1 MQRHVLTFNWH
12 DPYLHMFAQ
21 TGFRVSV
28 GDWMRRADG
37 TTGWDVEKRPLPEN
51 LTLLKRQAEAVAL
64 LKKGDCDVVLCH
76 TLQDLAFVAPFD
88 VPTIYLTHN
97 ALQNDGM
104 NDAGTMARLQREVGA
119 FLSARKGVFA
129 AISPMKLKSWGM
141 DGFVVR
147 PGINLGDYA
156 GYTGEKA
163 AALSVGN
170 LFVERDHMLG
180 YRFLREMLDG
190 VPHRLVGENPK
201 LQQAKKAASWED
213 LKAHFRQYRVYVNAT
228 VAAFEDGYN
237 LGMLEAMATGMP
249 VVSYVNA
256 TSPIRDGENGYI
268 SSDTGYLKERVLA
281 LLEDLELAKALGQ
294 KARETVAAQFSVAAF
309 VENWQEIVA
318 ESIRRKSKK
327 ATKHP
332 RRLKV
337 LVGQVSNPISTGR
350 YYVDA
355 FKKVHD
361 VRTCGP
367 VIDAEELA
375 QWREA
380 EAQHAF
386 KRLDAAQAD
395 KMDLIAQ
402 LAVPCDVPMPR
413 GQVDI
418 GLVLDRL
425 PKGWRP
431 DVFVWIDSA
440 FLPMGLEKL
449 DCPAACLVGDTHTGQ
464 MKWRIDYARLFS
476 HVFVMFA
483 RQHIPH
489 FERAG
494 CAQVHWLPGACDPAI
509 HGWMTGDKTH
519 DIGFVGQTHRQW
531 HPHRVRLLQRLMD
544 AGFDVRVES
553 KILEEMAL
561 FFSRSRLV
569 FNRSLNEDVNMR
581 VFEALCSGSLL
592 LTDRLPAEAGLEDLF
607 RDKEHM
613 VLYGEGDLEDLARYY
628 LTHADEREAI
638 AAAGRKAVLQGHTYA
653 HRADQVMQTVFGEG
667 VARCAGEIAGT
678 RIRGREAPS
687 EPGVAE
693 LAEYTGE
700 DVALV
705 RTKLAQAGDALKTE
719 WRTQKRT
726 SAAQVDAFY
735 KETGQYL
742 YDLTQF
748 NYSPMYAGWRGAICN
763 VCQQAGEG
771 RVLRVLDYGGG
782 IGTTLLDLADLPNMR
797 LAYAD
802 LPGQTFD
809 YARWRFARRG
819 LDVEMVAVDGDDPL
833 AGRVFDVI
841 VCLDVIE
848 HLVEPERAVTYLIDH
863 LQPGGLLI
871 LTVTFYAPE
880 PDTMHLNLD
889 RYTNEGFY
897 KIVRDMGMKE
907 LTAFSPRVFQKTGTE
922 PASGSHGVVNAD
934 AARAF
939 LKRWKGP
946 VRLNLGCGEDRRQGY
961 INVDAYVSSADLQM
975 DVFDLPLDDGV
986 ADEIFSSHM
995 LEHLGKHE
1003 VPHVLK
1009 TWHRVL
1015 KPGGILR
1022 LNVPDLSWVVENWLR
1037 LPEAQRWGWALDT
1050 IFGLQTH
1057 PGEYHK
1063 TGFTADRIRG
1073 LLSWAGFAEVQ
1084 VSHIESHGQ
1093 RCLWVEAKRPEALET
1108 KPRVSIVMPL
1118 FNKVDYTRACLE
1130 GLEAV
1135 RGAVPFEVILVD
1147 NGSTDGTRAL
1157 LDGVENRPGYR
1168 VVRSA
1173 ENLGFARGN
1182 NAGAQLARGDCLLF
1196 LNNDTVPHAGWLE
1209 AMVAELESDAGIGIV
1224 GARLLYP
1231 DTGRIQHAGLELING
1246 VPDHVHRHAKAD
1258 APEVNRPRD
1267 LDMVTGACLLIRKT
1281 VFDRLGGFDTGYV
1294 NGVEDV
1300 DLCLRVRDL
1309 GYRVRYCPK
1318 AVLDHHEGTSAG
1330 RYDHVRPNL
1339 ERFVQRW
1346 NGRFDAQGRFV
1357 PQAGT
1362 RLRGVWEGTQFVYHS
1377 LSLVNMALCAELIK
1391 AGCDLSLKP
1400 YEPATFGPEE
1410 DVARYGPLAGR
1421 LNAALDGAAQ
1431 FHVRHM
1437 WPPDLT
1443 PPPEGHW
1450 VMIQPWEYGRI
1461 PARWVQ
1467 PIRDGVDEMW
1477 VPSAYA
1483 KQCYVDSGVDAD
1495 RVQVIPNGV
1504 HTDIFHPGAEPL
1516 VLDTEKTFKFLYVGG
1531 AIYRKGIDVLLEVYR
1546 RAFSRKDDVCL
1557 VIKTMGDATFY
1568 KKQSAAQTI
1577 REIQADPDAPEI
1589 VHIDSDLSD
1598 ADMAGLYVACDCL
1611 VHPYRGEGFGLPVAE
1626 ALACGLP
1633 VIVTKGGACDD
1644 FCSEDWAHFVPAVR
1658 KEVRYEEETAGA
1670 AWVLEP
1676 DREVLA
1682 DRMKAAV
1689 ADPEAGRRMGQ
1700 RGSAYVREHLTWTR
1714 AAAQVMARLR
1724 ALQERPVRRLQQAH
1738 LVDVFVLSDEG
1749 DVPEAIARFSEAP
1762 TCAVAGTAA
1771 ALNAAWRQGT
1781 GACVA
1786 LVRRDV
1792 VATEDYLDHMIAHFE
1807 ADDTLAMVVPC
1818 LPVAEGEQAVK
1829 AKYQST
1835 KRELQR
1841 FAKRLY
1847 LREKGTCV
1855 DVASVVGACA
1865 VVRRDVL
1872 EAFGGFDGGFLTPA
1886 FLDDL
1891 ARRCRQAGLRVVC
1904 ARDVFVHCED
1914 RAPDEG
1920 EVRER
1925 RAVALLETGDGHRTR
1940 GEADAALA
1948 QYRAALE
1955 AKEDYL
1961 EAALICSAA
1970 LLEQNRPKEAGDIFR
1985 RFLSK
1990 HPDSSRLHNYLGR
2003 CLFVAGEGD
2012 RGRAEFERAIELD
2025 PNFGE
2030 AYSNL
2035 GVLLWEQGQLD
2046 AALERMNRAAEL
2058 APESPDVIYNIGM
2071 IYAQL
2076 GQAKQATEVLQ
2087 LYLELSPDD
2096 LHARTYL
2103 AVLLLENG
2111 AEQDGVTELERV
2123 LAADP
2128 NCEEALRVLAQLQ
2141 AAADGTEDDG

>member
-1 MQRHVLTFNWH
+1 MQWHVLTFNWH

-21 TGFRVSV
+21 TGFRISV

-37 TTGWDVEKRPLPEN
+37 TTGWDAEKRPLPEN
-51 LTLLKRQAEAVAL
+51 LTLLKAQAEAVAL
-64 LKKGDCDVVLCH
+64 LKQGDCDVVLCH
-76 TLQDLAFVAPFD
+76 TLQDLNFVAPFD

-104 NDAGTMARLQREVGA
+104 NGAGTMARLQREVGT
-119 FLSARKGVFA
+119 FLAARKGVFA
-129 AISPMKLKSWGM
+129 AISPMKLTSWGM

-147 PGINLGDYA
+147 PGINLEDYA

-180 YRFLREMLDG
+180 YRFLKEILDG
-190 VPHRLVGENPK
+190 APHQLVGENPK
-201 LQQAKKAASWED
+201 LPQAKKAENWED
-213 LKAHFRQYRVYVNAT
+213 LKAHFRRYRAYVNAT
-228 VAAFEDGYN
+228 VETFEDGYN

-249 VVSYVNA
+249 VVSYANA

-281 LLEDLELAKALGQ
+281 LLNDLELATALGQ

-309 VENWQEIVA
+309 VEKWQEIVA
-318 ESIRRKSKK
+318 ESIRRKNKK

-332 RRLKV
+332 RR
-337 LVGQVSNPISTGR
+337 GI
-350 YYVDA
+350 
-355 FKKVHD
+355 
-361 VRTCGP
+361 
-367 VIDAEELA
+367 
-375 QWREA
+375 
-380 EAQHAF
+380 
-386 KRLDAAQAD
+386 
-395 KMDLIAQ
+395 
-402 LAVPCDVPMPR
+402 
-413 GQVDI
+413 
-418 GLVLDRL
+418 
-425 PKGWRP
+425 
-431 DVFVWIDSA
+431 
-440 FLPMGLEKL
+440 
-449 DCPAACLVGDTHTGQ
+449 
-464 MKWRIDYARLFS
+464 
-476 HVFVMFA
+476 
-483 RQHIPH
+483 
-489 FERAG
+489 
-494 CAQVHWLPGACDPAI
+494 
-509 HGWMTGDKTH
+509 
-519 DIGFVGQTHRQW
+519 
-531 HPHRVRLLQRLMD
+531 
-544 AGFDVRVES
+544 
-553 KILEEMAL
+553 
-561 FFSRSRLV
+561 
-569 FNRSLNEDVNMR
+569 
-581 VFEALCSGSLL
+581 
-592 LTDRLPAEAGLEDLF
+592 
-607 RDKEHM
+607 
-613 VLYGEGDLEDLARYY
+613 
-628 LTHADEREAI
+628 
-638 AAAGRKAVLQGHTYA
+638 
-653 HRADQVMQTVFGEG
+653 
-667 VARCAGEIAGT
+667 ARCAGEIAGT

-687 EPGVAE
+687 DTGVAE

-700 DVALV
+700 DV
-705 RTKLAQAGDALKTE
+705 
-719 WRTQKRT
+719 
-726 SAAQVDAFY
+726 
-735 KETGQYL
+735 
-742 YDLTQF
+742 
-748 NYSPMYAGWRGAICN
+748 
-763 VCQQAGEG
+763 
-771 RVLRVLDYGGG
+771 
-782 IGTTLLDLADLPNMR
+782 
-797 LAYAD
+797 
-802 LPGQTFD
+802 
-809 YARWRFARRG
+809 
-819 LDVEMVAVDGDDPL
+819 
-833 AGRVFDVI
+833 
-841 VCLDVIE
+841 
-848 HLVEPERAVTYLIDH
+848 
-863 LQPGGLLI
+863 
-871 LTVTFYAPE
+871 
-880 PDTMHLNLD
+880 
-889 RYTNEGFY
+889 
-897 KIVRDMGMKE
+897 
-907 LTAFSPRVFQKTGTE
+907 
-922 PASGSHGVVNAD
+922 
-934 AARAF
+934 ARAF

-1003 VPHVLK
+1003 VPRVLK

-1073 LLSWAGFAEVQ
+1073 LLSWAGFAQVQ
-1084 VSHIESHGQ
+1084 VSHIDSHGQ

-1135 RGAVPFEVILVD
+1135 RGAAPFEVILVD

-1182 NAGAQLARGDCLLF
+1182 NAGAQVARGDCLLF
-1196 LNNDTVPHAGWLE
+1196 LNNDTVPHSGWLE

-1246 VPDHVHRHAKAD
+1246 VPDHVHRHAEAD

-1267 LDMVTGACLLIRKT
+1267 LDMVTGACLLIRKEL
-1281 VFDRLGGFDTGYV
+1281 FDRLGGFDTGYV

-1300 DLCLRVRDL
+1300 DLCLRARDL

-1400 YEPATFGPEE
+1400 YEPATFGPEA

-1450 VMIQPWEYGRI
+1450 VVIQPWEYGRI

-1467 PIRDGVDEMW
+1467 PIQDGVDEVW

-1504 HTDIFHPGAEPL
+1504 HTDVFHTGAEPL

-1568 KKQSAAQTI
+1568 KKQSAAKTI

-1598 ADMAGLYVACDCL
+1598 ADMAGLYAACDCL

-1626 ALACGLP
+1626 ALSCGLP

-1644 FCSEDWAHFVPAVR
+1644 FCSADWAHFVPAVR

-1700 RGSAYVREHLTWTR
+1700 RGSVYVREHLTWAK

-1738 LVDVFVLSDEG
+1738 LVDVFVLSDEAG
-1749 DVPEAIARFSEAP
+1749 DVPDAIARFTEAP
-1762 TCAVAGTAA
+1762 TRAVAGAG
-1771 ALNAAWRQGT
+1771 LNAAWRQGA

-1807 ADDTLAMVVPC
+1807 ADDTLAMVAPC

-1925 RAVALLETGDGHRTR
+1925 RAVALLETGDGHRAR

-1970 LLEQNRPKEAGDIFR
+1970 LLEQNRPKEAADIFR
-1985 RFLSK
+1985 KFLAK

-2003 CLFVAGEGD
+2003 CLFVAGEDD
-2012 RGRAEFERAIELD
+2012 RGRAEFERAIALD

-2058 APESPDVIYNIGM
+2058 APQSPDVIYNIGM

-2111 AEQDGVTELERV
+2111 AAQDGVTELERV

-2128 NCEEALRVLAQLQ
+2128 NCEAALRVLAQLQ
-2141 AAADGTEDDG
+2141 AAAEESEGDG